1 MGMLLLVLNYD
12 PGSPVRGSVRL
23 KAHPTADPGSTYRTT
38 LLCAVLQDFVNL
50 IQMNKDDLF
59 HARLTST

>member
-1 MGMLLLVLNYD
+1 MGVLLLVLNYD

-38 LLCAVLQDFVNL
+38 LLCAVFKIL
-50 IQMNKDDLF
+50 
-59 HARLTST
+59 LT